1 MNEKYKH
8 EANQLA
14 SQYLNLII
22 GADQDKAID
31 LINIVELLYCKL
43 VSGAAAAQH
52 DALLKLGDSQEE
64 ANEGVR
70 RWCSNCLDDISKNL
84 HAIVTAHFTLMGK
97 DNPFADSHN
106 AKLVAEILS
115 DLEQTEH

>member
-14 SQYLNLII
+14 DQYLNLII
-22 GADQDKAID
+22 GADQDRAID
-31 LINIVELLYCKL
+31 LINIVELLYCKM

-52 DALLKLGDSQEE
+52 DSLLKLGHSQEE

-70 RWCSNCLDDISKNL
+70 SWCSNCIDDISKNL
-84 HAIVTAHFTLMGK
+84 HAIITAHFTLLGK
-97 DNPFADSHN
+97 GNPFADSHN
-106 AKLVAEILS
+106 AKLAAEIIAG
-115 DLEQTEH
+115 LEKVEH